1 MRPCPAPA
9 LPPRFRAQV
18 ETDKATM
25 EWEATD
31 EGTVARILAPAGSE
45 AVPVGQVVAVL
56 VEEAEDAGA
65 FADYEAPAAG
75 AEASAAPAA
84 TAAPAAAA
92 AAAPR
97 APATPGRAW
106 PAHEVL
112 LMPSLSPTMQAGG
125 ISQWKVAAGDE
136 VAAGDVLCEVETDKA
151 TMDWEATDDGVVAK
165 ILVPEGE
172 AGVEVGVPVLVIV
185 EEANLVGEF
194 SDFTAADAGSSGAE
208 APAAAAPP
216 DAPAPAA
223 AAAAPAAPA
232 ATASAPAAAL
242 AGPAAGGARGGP
254 ASPYARRLAAEQG
267 VDVRSVQGRGPGG
280 RVVGADVLDH
290 VSAGGAVTAV
300 AAAPA
305 AGALPSA
312 AFTDIPNSQIRK
324 VIASRLLES
333 KQTVPHYYLSIDC
346 EIDRLMKLRKDLNAA
361 TGATGGPKISVNDFV
376 VKSAALAC
384 AAVPEVNAAWMGDFV
399 RQYSDVDISVAVQT
413 DSGLMVPIV
422 FGAHDKS
429 IGEISSEIKALAAKA
444 KEGKLKPHEFQGGTF
459 TISNL
464 GMFGVKQF
472 AAIVNPPQAC
482 ILAVGGAQKVPKLV
496 GGELQ
501 EASTVTVTLSCDHR
515 VVDGAVGAR
524 WLQAFKGFME
534 EPVTIML

>member
-1 MRPCPAPA
+1 
-9 LPPRFRAQV
+9 
-18 ETDKATM
+18 M

-31 EGTVARILAPAGSE
+31 EGTVARILAPAGTE
-45 AVPVGQVVAVL
+45 AVPVGQVVMVL

-65 FADYEAPAAG
+65 FANYEAPAAG
-75 AEASAAPAA
+75 AETAAEPEMVAPRAAAAPP
-84 TAAPAAAA
+84 APAAAA
-92 AAAPR
+92 A
-97 APATPGRAW
+97 GRTW

-125 ISQWKVAAGDE
+125 ISQWKVSAGDE

-172 AGVEVGVPVLVIV
+172 AGVEVGVPVLVMV
-185 EEANLVGEF
+185 EEADLVGEF
-194 SDFTAADAGSSGAE
+194 SDFTAADAGSAGAE
-208 APAAAAPP
+208 APAAASPFGAAAAAAAAPTAPP
-216 DAPAPAA
+216 AATAVPAA
-223 AAAAPAAPA
+223 PAAAPAAPA
-232 ATASAPAAAL
+232 A
-242 AGPAAGGARGGP
+242 GGARGGA

-290 VSAGGAVTAV
+290 VSAGGAVAAV

-305 AGALPSA
+305 AGAPLA
-312 AFTDIPNSQIRK
+312 AAYTDIPNSQIRK

-413 DSGLMVPIV
+413 DTGLMVPIV

-429 IGEISSEIKALAAKA
+429 IGEISSEIKALAGKA
-444 KEGKLKPHEFQGGTF
+444 KEGKLQPHEFQGGTF

-496 GGELQ
+496 DGELQ

-515 VVDGAVGAR
+515 VVDGAVGAQ

>member
-1 MRPCPAPA
+1 
-9 LPPRFRAQV
+9 
-18 ETDKATM
+18 M

-31 EGTVARILAPAGSE
+31 EGTVARILSPAGAG
-45 AVPVGQVVAVL
+45 AVPVGEVVAVL
-56 VEEAEDAGA
+56 VEEPEDVAA
-65 FADYEAPAAG
+65 FAGYEAPSPGAQAA
-75 AEASAAPAA
+75 AVEVADAK
-84 TAAPAAAA
+84 PAAAA
-92 AAAPR
+92 APPT
-97 APATPGRAW
+97 APAPEGRAW

-125 ISQWKVAAGDE
+125 ISQWKVKEGDE
-136 VAAGDVLCEVETDKA
+136 VTAGDVLCEVETDKA
-151 TMDWEATDDGVVAK
+151 TMDWEATDDGVIAK

-172 AGVEVGVPVLVIV
+172 AGVEVGVPVAVLV
-185 EEANLVGEF
+185 EDAHLASEF
-194 SDFTAADAGSSGAE
+194 SDFTAADAGSAPPASDASVPVDPAPTAPAATPTP
-208 APAAAAPP
+208 APAAAAP
-216 DAPAPAA
+216 
-223 AAAAPAAPA
+223 AAAPA
-232 ATASAPAAAL
+232 T
-242 AGPAAGGARGGP
+242 GARGI
-254 ASPYARRLAAEQG
+254 ASPYARRLAADQG
-267 VDVRSVQGRGPGG
+267 VDVRAVPGRGPGG
-280 RVVGADVLDH
+280 RVVAADVMDH
-290 VSAGGAVTAV
+290 VAAGGAAVATAAA

-305 AGALPSA
+305 PGA

-361 TGATGGPKISVNDFV
+361 TGAMGGPKISVNDFV

-384 AAVPEVNAAWMGDFV
+384 TAVPEVNAAWMGDFI

-413 DSGLMVPIV
+413 DTGLMVPIV

-429 IGEISSEIKALAAKA
+429 IGDISSEIKSLAAKA
-444 KEGKLKPHEFQGGTF
+444 KEGKLKPREFQGGTF

-496 GGELQ
+496 DGELQ
-501 EASTVTVTLSCDHR
+501 EVSVVTVTLSCDHR
-515 VVDGAVGAR
+515 VVDGAVGAQ
-524 WLQAFKGFME
+524 WLQSFKGFME

>member
-1 MRPCPAPA
+1 
-9 LPPRFRAQV
+9 
-18 ETDKATM
+18 M

-31 EGTVARILAPAGSE
+31 EGTVARILAPAGTE
-45 AVPVGQVVAVL
+45 AVPVGQVVMVL

-65 FADYEAPAAG
+65 FANYEAPAAG
-75 AEASAAPAA
+75 AETAAEPEMVAPAA
-84 TAAPAAAA
+84 TPPAPAAAA
-92 AAAPR
+92 A
-97 APATPGRAW
+97 GRTW

-125 ISQWKVAAGDE
+125 ISQWKVSAGDE

-172 AGVEVGVPVLVIV
+172 AGVEVGVPVLVMV
-185 EEANLVGEF
+185 EEADLVGEF
-194 SDFTAADAGSSGAE
+194 SDFTAADAGSAGAE
-208 APAAAAPP
+208 APAAASPFGAAAAAAAAPTAPP
-216 DAPAPAA
+216 AATAVPAA
-223 AAAAPAAPA
+223 PAAAPAAPA
-232 ATASAPAAAL
+232 A
-242 AGPAAGGARGGP
+242 GGARGGA

-290 VSAGGAVTAV
+290 VSAGGAVAAV

-305 AGALPSA
+305 AGAPLA
-312 AFTDIPNSQIRK
+312 AAYTDIPNSQIRK

-413 DSGLMVPIV
+413 DTGLMVPIV

-429 IGEISSEIKALAAKA
+429 IGEISSEIKALAGKA
-444 KEGKLKPHEFQGGTF
+444 KEGKLQPHEFQGGTF

-496 GGELQ
+496 DGELQ

-515 VVDGAVGAR
+515 VVDGAVGAQ